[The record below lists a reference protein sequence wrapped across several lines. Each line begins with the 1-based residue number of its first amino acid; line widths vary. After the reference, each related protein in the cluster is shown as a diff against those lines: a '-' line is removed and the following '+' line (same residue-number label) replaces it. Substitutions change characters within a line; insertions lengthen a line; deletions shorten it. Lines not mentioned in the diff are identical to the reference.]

1 MEQLDIGNPEIP
13 IYEEIISLIEII
25 HELDLK
31 ENDTELEELID
42 TIEDY
47 ILTIL
52 PLYKDSEDYN
62 TWVSYIKNLLEALLK
77 GKESRVYKG
86 VYDKLQ
92 ELFLNKK
99 RVI

>member
-1 MEQLDIGNPEIP
+1 M
-13 IYEEIISLIEII
+13 
-25 HELDLK
+25 
-31 ENDTELEELID
+31 
-42 TIEDY
+42 
-47 ILTIL
+47 
-52 PLYKDSEDYN
+52 EDYN